1 MYLNLQSMMLWNK
14 MAPKGNLW
22 VFPNLLEK
30 NTLLCFTCI
39 TFKTMPM
46 TDKGQTGWY
55 MFFYWRWSL
64 GEQWFKGLCL
74 CLKIAFKTLLQTLRS
89 LESPL
94 VLVLHLWVL
103 PIVVSQGRQATVKAV
118 LGQGVNVT
126 IHPLHGIPEGQRA
139 TVLTHAGRQD
149 DLVTKERTF
158 VPEGWQCSRQH
169 SSEIRQ
175 QGNQEDCHFHSC
187 QETQCI
193 PWLSIRG
200 NKTLR
205 TISVHSMQQSIKIK
219 TFKSNN

>member
-22 VFPNLLEK
+22 VFPNLVEK
-30 NTLLCFTCI
+30 NTLLCFICI

-55 MFFYWRWSL
+55 MLFYWRWNL

-74 CLKIAFKTLLQTLRS
+74 CLKITFKTLLQTLWS

-103 PIVVSQGRQATVKAV
+103 LIVVSQGRQPTVKAV
-118 LGQGVNVT
+118 FGQGVNVT

-139 TVLTHAGRQD
+139 TVLTHAGRQN

-158 VPEGWQCSRQH
+158 VPEGRQCWRQH

-175 QGNQEDCHFHSC
+175 QGNQEDWHFHSC
-187 QETQCI
+187 QEPQCI

-200 NKTLR
+200 NKMLR
-205 TISVHSMQQSIKIK
+205 AISVHSMQQSIKIK
-219 TFKSNN
+219 TFKSSN